1 MLAFYSELGYNNSCR
16 KTCENLEW
24 NFIMLKFANLSLA
37 QKRFVVAVI
46 ESNPQYKKDP
56 QITLK
61 ECAAIYYTLRDQRT
75 GAKGEKIGYPN
86 WLFNKNK
93 VERGVYQL
101 PVPTDAELAAY
112 AKELA
117 DKQTAPVAKAKAKV
131 AKLAK
136 AKTVKVKKPEA
147 EVETAE
153 TEMETSRL
161 QQIIEDSEYVDE
173 DVEDFN
179 EILRQN
185 GIEV

>member
-1 MLAFYSELGYNNSCR
+1 
-16 KTCENLEW
+16 
-24 NFIMLKFANLSLA
+24 MLKFNALSLS

-46 ESNPQYKKDP
+46 ESNPQYKKAP

-61 ECAAIYYTLRDQRT
+61 ECAAIYYTMRDQRT
-75 GAKGEKIGYPN
+75 GSKGEKIGYPN

-101 PVPTDAELAAY
+101 PVPTDAELSAF
-112 AKELA
+112 AKEIA

-136 AKTVKVKKPEA
+136 AKTVKVKTPAKSEDQM
-147 EVETAE
+147 
-153 TEMETSRL
+153 EMSRL
-161 QQIIEDSEYVDE
+161 QRIIDDSVEVDG

-179 EILRQN
+179 AILREN
-185 GIEV
+185 GIAI

>member
-1 MLAFYSELGYNNSCR
+1 
-16 KTCENLEW
+16 
-24 NFIMLKFANLSLA
+24 MLKFANLSLS

-61 ECAAIYYTLRDQRT
+61 ECAAIYYTLRDTRT
-75 GAKGEKIGYPN
+75 GAKNEKIGYPN

-101 PVPTDAELAAY
+101 PVPTATELSDYQKQLDAKLN
-112 AKELA
+112 
-117 DKQTAPVAKAKAKV
+117 PVVKAKAKV

-136 AKTVKVKKPEA
+136 AKTVKVKSTPAAKA
-147 EVETAE
+147 EKKDVAFEK
-153 TEMETSRL
+153 SRL
-161 QQIIEDSEYVDE
+161 QSVIDESVEVDT

-179 EILRQN
+179 QILREN
-185 GIEV
+185 GITI

>member
-1 MLAFYSELGYNNSCR
+1 
-16 KTCENLEW
+16 
-24 NFIMLKFANLSLA
+24 MLKFANLSLS
-37 QKRFVVAVI
+37 QKRFVVAVL

-61 ECAAIYYTLRDQRT
+61 ECASIYYTLRDQRT

-101 PVPTDAELAAY
+101 PVPTDAELSAY

-136 AKTVKVKKPEA
+136 AKTVKVKTQAQVTEA
-147 EVETAE
+147 EQEAKAE
-153 TEMETSRL
+153 SRL
-161 QQIIEDSEYVDE
+161 QKIIDESEYIDE

-179 EILRQN
+179 AILREN

>member
-1 MLAFYSELGYNNSCR
+1 
-16 KTCENLEW
+16 
-24 NFIMLKFANLSLA
+24 MLKFANLSLA
-37 QKRFVVAVI
+37 QKRFVVAVL

-61 ECAAIYYTLRDQRT
+61 ECASIYYTLRDTRT

-93 VERGVYQL
+93 IERGVYQL
-101 PVPTDAELAAY
+101 PVPTETEMTSFK
-112 AKELA
+112 KELA

-136 AKTVKVKKPEA
+136 AKTVKVKKQDAVA
-147 EVETAE
+147 EKEDAIE
-153 TEMETSRL
+153 SSRL
-161 QQIIEDSEYVDE
+161 QKIIDESVEVDE

-179 EILRQN
+179 AILREN
-185 GIEV
+185 GITV

>member
-1 MLAFYSELGYNNSCR
+1 
-16 KTCENLEW
+16 
-24 NFIMLKFANLSLA
+24 MLKFANLSLA

-61 ECAAIYYTLRDQRT
+61 ECASIYYTLRDSRT

-101 PVPTDAELAAY
+101 PVPTAAELSDY
-112 AKELA
+112 QKELA
-117 DKQTAPVAKAKAKV
+117 DKQAPKVSKAKAKV
-131 AKLAK
+131 AKLQK
-136 AKTVKVKKPEA
+136 AKTVKVKADKPA
-147 EVETAE
+147 EKAKEKL
-153 TEMETSRL
+153 ETSRL
-161 QQIIEDSEYVDE
+161 QKIVEDSFEVDA

-179 EILRQN
+179 QILREN

>member
-1 MLAFYSELGYNNSCR
+1 
-16 KTCENLEW
+16 
-24 NFIMLKFANLSLA
+24 MLKFNALSLS

-75 GAKGEKIGYPN
+75 GTKGEKIGYPN

-101 PVPTDAELAAY
+101 PVPTEAELSAF

-131 AKLAK
+131 AKLQK
-136 AKTVKVKKPEA
+136 AKTVKVKAPAK
-147 EVETAE
+147 
-153 TEMETSRL
+153 TEEQMEMSRL
-161 QQIIEDSEYVDE
+161 QRIIDESVDVDG

-179 EILRQN
+179 AILREN
-185 GIEV
+185 GITV

>member
-1 MLAFYSELGYNNSCR
+1 MS
-16 KTCENLEW
+16 
-24 NFIMLKFANLSLA
+24 
-37 QKRFVVAVI
+37 QKRFIVSII

-75 GAKGEKIGYPN
+75 GSKGEKIGYPN

-101 PVPTDAELAAY
+101 PVPTDAELSAF
-112 AKELA
+112 AKEIA

-136 AKTVKVKKPEA
+136 AKTVKTKTVADKDEQF
-147 EVETAE
+147 
-153 TEMETSRL
+153 EMSRL
-161 QQIIEDSEYVDE
+161 QRIIDESVEVDG

-179 EILRQN
+179 AILREN
-185 GIEV
+185 GITV

>member
-1 MLAFYSELGYNNSCR
+1 
-16 KTCENLEW
+16 
-24 NFIMLKFANLSLA
+24 MLKFNALSLS

-75 GAKGEKIGYPN
+75 GSKGEKIGYPN

-101 PVPTDAELAAY
+101 PVPTDVELSAY
-112 AKELA
+112 AKEIA

-131 AKLAK
+131 AKLQKVKTVK
-136 AKTVKVKKPEA
+136 AKTPAK
-147 EVETAE
+147 TAE
-153 TEMETSRL
+153 QQQDQMETSRL
-161 QQIIEDSEYVDE
+161 QRIIDDSIELD
-173 DVEDFN
+173 DDTEDFN
-179 EILRQN
+179 AILREN
-185 GIEV
+185 GISV

>member
-1 MLAFYSELGYNNSCR
+1 
-16 KTCENLEW
+16 
-24 NFIMLKFANLSLA
+24 MLKFASLSLA
-37 QKRFVVAVI
+37 QKRFVVAVL

-56 QITLK
+56 KITLK
-61 ECAAIYYTLRDQRT
+61 ECAAIYYTLRDSRT

-101 PVPTDAELAAY
+101 PVPNDTEMAQY
-112 AKELA
+112 QKELS

-136 AKTVKVKKPEA
+136 AKTVKVKTEKVVAEQEEA
-147 EVETAE
+147 EVES
-153 TEMETSRL
+153 SRL
-161 QQIIEDSEYVDE
+161 QKIIDESEYVDE

>member
-1 MLAFYSELGYNNSCR
+1 
-16 KTCENLEW
+16 
-24 NFIMLKFANLSLA
+24 MLKFANLTLA
-37 QKRFVVAVI
+37 QKRFVVAVL

-101 PVPTDAELAAY
+101 PVPTETEMTAFK
-112 AKELA
+112 KEIA

-136 AKTVKVKKPEA
+136 AKTVKVKTAKADVA
-147 EVETAE
+147 EKEDALE
-153 TEMETSRL
+153 SSRL
-161 QQIIEDSEYVDE
+161 QKIIDDSVEFDD

-179 EILRQN
+179 AILREN